1 MAVSETTSPSNTVFV
16 FLFCSEK
23 ALEIQRLA
31 DSGDTR
37 GFISGTSAVCGPSH
51 HGLNPLLSK
60 DGQELLMD
68 KSINKRWREHFQ
80 ELLNHNTATQSNLI
94 SHIPQSTI
102 REDMGETPTLPE
114 VQDAI
119 RSLKNN
125 KATSPDGI
133 PAEIL
138 KEGGPELLCR

>member
-1 MAVSETTSPSNTVFV
+1 
-16 FLFCSEK
+16 
-23 ALEIQRLA
+23 
-31 DSGDTR
+31 
-37 GFISGTSAVCGPSH
+37 
-51 HGLNPLLSK
+51 
-60 DGQELLMD
+60 MD
-68 KSINKRWREHFQ
+68 KSINKRWRENFQ

-94 SHIPQSTI
+94 SHIPQSPI

-125 KATSPDGI
+125 EATSPDGI